1 MSSPEFCG
9 TSFAAKKLGLSVGTI
24 QALVEKNELKAW
36 KTDGGHRRISMQSI
50 ADYQK
55 RFGQF
60 DGDLRDI
67 HSPLKI
73 LVVDESSA
81 THDLIQRMH
90 LGAGLSVECVWITSA
105 LKALINLKTIQP
117 DVLIVDLSMPNVD
130 GYELLRSV
138 RASHLAGAL
147 ALVGLT
153 LVETTE
159 LNTLDSLPPHTALVK
174 KPVHEQWLHGYFASQ
189 MALRHQPLALMTE
202 SDLQVTGSSPG
213 IA

>member
-1 MSSPEFCG
+1 MSIPDFCG

-55 RFGQF
+55 RFGQM
-60 DGDLRDI
+60 DGDHRDA

-73 LVVDESSA
+73 LVVDESRE
-81 THDLIQRMH
+81 THDLIQGMFQ
-90 LGAGLSVECVWITSA
+90 AFGLSIECVWITSA
-105 LKALINLKTIQP
+105 LKALINLKTIKP

-138 RASHLAGAL
+138 RASHLAGVL

-153 LVETTE
+153 LVEPSE
-159 LNTLDSLPPHTALVK
+159 LTTLDDLPPHTALVM

-189 MALRHQPLALMTE
+189 MALRHVPLGLVTA
-202 SDLQVTGSSPG
+202 SDMQITGS
-213 IA
+213 

>member
-1 MSSPEFCG
+1 MSVSEFCG

-55 RFGQF
+55 RFGQL
-60 DGDLRDI
+60 DGDHRDF

-73 LVVDESSA
+73 LVVDENSE
-81 THDLIQRMH
+81 THDLIQGM
-90 LGAGLSVECVWITSA
+90 LQASGLLIECVWITSA

-138 RASHLAGAL
+138 RASHLASTL

-153 LVETTE
+153 LVEPSE
-159 LNTLDSLPPHTALVK
+159 LTTLDSLPPHTALVM

-189 MALRHQPLALMTE
+189 MALRHQPLGLVTAP
-202 SDLQVTGSSPG
+202 DAQITGS
-213 IA
+213 